1 MANVRKLLLVL
12 FLLCAEANAWQLNP
26 SLVLNNPNTESCI
39 ATAYKVGDKIPSPI
53 GSSSYSIIR
62 SISGSSSRCQVQT
75 NPNLANVEMVIGIS
89 PKLNMEIPDEYK
101 SNSLTDLNKFNG
113 ILLSATSVNGNNRH
127 LFVYFR
133 QKEAIVSP
141 ESIMQ
146 AVVTGMTPYFKEAPI
161 TKNQEELLVN
171 GIKAWRFEIV
181 GTEKGIFSPSL
192 TYQLTML
199 EGDNEYV
206 IVNAVSKTDNYEDKK
221 QEMYTYAYKVSGIK
235 STSKSEA
242 SIEDAKNKCKAKG
255 LKEKTEKFGAC
266 VLELIN

>member
-1 MANVRKLLLVL
+1 MKKLLVA
-12 FLLCAEANAWQLNP
+12 FLLLSAEAKAWQLNP
-26 SLVLNNPNTESCI
+26 SVVLNNSNIETCI
-39 ATAYKVGDKIPSPI
+39 AATYKVGDKIPSPI

-75 NPNLANVEMVIGIS
+75 NPNLANVEMVIGVT
-89 PKLNMEIPDEYK
+89 PKFNMEIPDEYK
-101 SNSLTDLNKFNG
+101 INSLTDLNKFNG
-113 ILLSATSVNGNNRH
+113 VLLSATSVNGNNRH

-133 QKEAIVSP
+133 QREATISP

-146 AVVTGMTPYFKEAPI
+146 ALVTGMTPYFKEAPI

-171 GIKAWRFEIV
+171 GIKAWRFEII

-199 EGDNEYV
+199 EGDSEYV
-206 IVNAVSKTDNYEDKK
+206 MVNAVSKTDNYEDKK

-235 STSKSEA
+235 SNAKSEA
-242 SIEDAKNKCKAKG
+242 SIEEAKGICKRLG
-255 LKEKTEKFGAC
+255 LKEKTEKFGIC
-266 VLELIN
+266 VLENTK